1 MDDWREREYIHI
13 YPRPSLSW
21 CEHILLSYLPKEFT
35 VADLKDNITKH
46 LRDAT
51 NSPNLAVEI
60 KSIHLYVR
68 VSGDRHDL
76 QLQEALQDNALL
88 QALFDQCDEERRFG
102 RKMAE
107 IEFVKT
113 PVPPPSEYDSFNL
126 ACSNNLLM
134 WLGKALAQEQAAQ
147 SLRARD
153 DRRLH
158 EGGSTFEELP
168 HELLTVCFEYL
179 NYVDLARMQ
188 QTNKGI
194 YRLIQAMGPTDSG
207 RNLYELKLLA
217 RSVRYL
223 AAFRKHHWGDGI
235 CSGTNTTATWTFTL
249 GLIDN
254 DFLACLDND
263 DMTSWRS
270 RRPKQRKTVDDNGRK
285 IPPQYAMLV
294 VEGNFD
300 GYTHDE
306 WGMRMCG
313 EEVIAGEKDAVDE
326 TRPYVERL
334 NKQRFYYCFEEMN
347 DSQECGRIDWAAV
360 ESWRERTMSHLYEEL
375 GLSLPGKKKKG
386 GLSNELFMR
395 CMMVC
400 GTAREE
406 WDSFFPSWYIQEER
420 LEEFELRKAE
430 RSKKSKWP
438 IAWL

>member
-235 CSGTNTTATWTFTL
+235 SSGTNTTATWTFTL

-263 DMTSWRS
+263 DMTTWRS
-270 RRPKQRKTVDDNGRK
+270 RRPK
-285 IPPQYAMLV
+285 
-294 VEGNFD
+294 
-300 GYTHDE
+300 
-306 WGMRMCG
+306 
-313 EEVIAGEKDAVDE
+313 
-326 TRPYVERL
+326 
-334 NKQRFYYCFEEMN
+334 
-347 DSQECGRIDWAAV
+347 
-360 ESWRERTMSHLYEEL
+360 
-375 GLSLPGKKKKG
+375 
-386 GLSNELFMR
+386 
-395 CMMVC
+395 
-400 GTAREE
+400 
-406 WDSFFPSWYIQEER
+406 
-420 LEEFELRKAE
+420 
-430 RSKKSKWP
+430 
-438 IAWL
+438 